1 MYRRFRDRRRT
12 MSQLNILQQQ
22 VQYREADHQN
32 CADDENGPN
41 TSKERCTDLRIEGF
55 EQVWTVVISAESFF
69 QFRTHLRQQYRI
81 REGHH
86 RLLRHAF
93 GDGTGEIVMII
104 RQQKTAEN
112 RNAHGASN
120 GPEKSR
126 GRCSRAHV
134 LRWGSTWARLQRP

>member
-69 QFRTHLRQQYRI
+69 QFRTHLRQQYGFKTETPSLQIALMMKMVRI
-81 REGHH
+81 PR
-86 RLLRHAF
+86 RSAAPTF
-93 GDGTGEIVMII
+93 
-104 RQQKTAEN
+104 A
-112 RNAHGASN
+112 
-120 GPEKSR
+120 
-126 GRCSRAHV
+126 
-134 LRWGSTWARLQRP
+134 